1 MKQCIECEEFFDY
14 EEFRSGRGIVLKK
27 CSQCRDIAELSK
39 KPDFTINTP
48 EEMLIPQTRWIVRGT
63 RELLEEIG
71 YDLDKDIHQ
80 QFLVRM
86 ERIKSSLKSHLS
98 NRR

>member
-27 CSQCRDIAELSK
+27 CNQCREIQELNK
-39 KPDFTINTP
+39 RPDFSIQTP
-48 EEMLIPQTRWIVRGT
+48 DELLIPQTRWIVEGT
-63 RELLEEIG
+63 RELLEKIG

-86 ERIKSSLKSHLS
+86 ERIKLSLDSHLS